1 MSVFDRA
8 RAAAMRTRAR
18 LDALPGRLRRRRGV
32 LALATLGVGV
42 LGLTVVSVGRDG
54 GSRTGSVVVAERGT
68 PLGTVRPPTAY
79 ALEVA
84 VERGSGPATVER
96 VLVRRPFE
104 GRVERPESP
113 RGATDVSSFGVIG
126 VLADDGRSS
135 ATVIRPE
142 PAVGD
147 IALVP
152 ALEAARRRGRA
163 ALGER
168 RRITGLPRQCQVY
181 RLGGSL
187 EEPAFVPWDGDDRNY
202 TDVCVDSRGL
212 VLEEVRVRDGR
223 TADRR
228 LVTAVDTR
236 PEIPTGAFSVP
247 DGAGTPGGSGGASLT
262 PLGAHADLRWRSTVV
277 PAGFRLRGRYA
288 VVPEPGGVPASRPE
302 PLVSAVVEV
311 LVRDGELLVVEHG
324 VTQGGQHAFA
334 PHPFGIAVDLGTAGP
349 GQLVL
354 GPRLS
359 EVRASQGEGRYVR
372 GYGTTNPDLLVRVAR
387 GLRPVVPPE
396 APD

>member
-1 MSVFDRA
+1 MRA
-8 RAAAMRTRAR
+8 RAR

-32 LALATLGVGV
+32 LALATLGMGV
-42 LGLTVVSVGRDG
+42 LGLTVLSVGRDG
-54 GSRTGSVVVAERGT
+54 GSRTGSVVVSVRGA
-68 PLGTVRPPTAY
+68 PLGTVRTPTAY

-84 VERGSGPATVER
+84 VEAEDGRRVRVER

-104 GRVERPESP
+104 GRVERLGSP
-113 RGATDVSSFGVIG
+113 PGATDLSSFGVIG

-135 ATVIRPE
+135 VTVIRPE
-142 PAVGD
+142 PGVGD
-147 IALVP
+147 IAPLP
-152 ALEAARRRGRA
+152 ALEAARRRGHA
-163 ALGER
+163 ALRER
-168 RRITGLPRQCQVY
+168 RRITGLSRQCQVY

-187 EEPAFVPWDGDDRNY
+187 EEPALVPWDGDDRNY
-202 TDVCVDSRGL
+202 TDVCIDGRGL
-212 VLEEVRVRDGR
+212 VLEEVGVRDGR
-223 TADRR
+223 TTERR
-228 LVTAVDTR
+228 LVTVVDTS

-324 VTQGGQHAFA
+324 VTQGGQQAFA

-372 GYGTTNPDLLVRVAR
+372 VYGTTNPDLLVRVAR